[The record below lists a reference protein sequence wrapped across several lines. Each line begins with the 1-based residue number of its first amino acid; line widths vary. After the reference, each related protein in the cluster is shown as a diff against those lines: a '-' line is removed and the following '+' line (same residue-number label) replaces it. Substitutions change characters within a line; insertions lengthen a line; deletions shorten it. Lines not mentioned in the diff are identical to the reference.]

1 MILSSNNIMA
11 SLEAM
16 LFAAG
21 DPVEPG
27 KLAEVLDVDVEN
39 VIKMLGHLEAMYDE
53 NNRGLRL
60 IRIDGKYQLC
70 TREEYSDEV
79 RGLLEIKKNT
89 PLSQAAFEVLAIV
102 AYNKTVTRSFIEQI
116 RGVDCSGPVS
126 NLIQKGLIEEKGR
139 LDLPGRPLVYGTTD
153 RFLRCFSLNS
163 LDDLPDLPE
172 EEKQDDSQT
181 SLFEDEKSKEPD
193 IPDADRRPCGPLRSE
208 RADGHVQAVCRAA
221 GGRGQGLLLL
231 LHRGAAGGT
240 ARRTARQR

>member
-1 MILSSNNIMA
+1 MNSNNVLA

-21 DPVEPG
+21 DPVEPA
-27 KLAEVLDVDVEN
+27 KLAEVLDIDVEN
-39 VIKMLGHLEAMYDE
+39 VIKMLGHLEADYDE
-53 NNRGLRL
+53 RGSGIRL
-60 IRIDGKYQLC
+60 IRVDGKYQLC
-70 TREEYSDEV
+70 TKEEYGEEV
-79 RGLLEIKKNT
+79 MGLLEIKKNT

-163 LDDLPDLPE
+163 LEDLPDLPDE
-172 EEKQDDSQT
+172 AEKNDDNQT
-181 SLFEDEKSKEPD
+181 SLFSEDNDKVLKQTQSPEQK
-193 IPDADRRPCGPLRSE
+193 
-208 RADGHVQAVCRAA
+208 DGE
-221 GGRGQGLLLL
+221 
-231 LHRGAAGGT
+231 
-240 ARRTARQR
+240 

>member
-1 MILSSNNIMA
+1 MNSNEILA

-21 DPVEPG
+21 DPVEPS
-27 KLAEVLDVDVEN
+27 KLSEVLNIDVEE
-39 VIKMLGHLEAMYDE
+39 VIKLLGHLQAVYDE
-53 NNRGLRL
+53 RSGGLRL

-70 TREEYSDEV
+70 TREEYSEQV

-126 NLIQKGLIEEKGR
+126 NLVQKGLIEEKGR

-163 LDDLPDLPE
+163 LDDLPELPE
-172 EEKQDDSQT
+172 DEEKKDDSQT
-181 SLFEDEKSKEPD
+181 SLFEENQIGEIPEEKSEKEQEG
-193 IPDADRRPCGPLRSE
+193 DA
-208 RADGHVQAVCRAA
+208 
-221 GGRGQGLLLL
+221 
-231 LHRGAAGGT
+231 
-240 ARRTARQR
+240 

>member
-1 MILSSNNIMA
+1 MSSNNVLA

-21 DPVEPG
+21 DPVEPA
-27 KLAEVLDVDVEN
+27 KLAEVLDIDVEN

-53 NNRGLRL
+53 NDGGLCL

-70 TREEYSDEV
+70 TREEYSEEV

-102 AYNKTVTRSFIEQI
+102 AYNKAVTRSFIEQI

-163 LDDLPDLPE
+163 LDDLPDLPANT
-172 EEKQDDSQT
+172 EEKDDSQT
-181 SLFEDEKSKEPD
+181 SLFADGENNPDEKEED
-193 IPDADRRPCGPLRSE
+193 SE
-208 RADGHVQAVCRAA
+208 S
-221 GGRGQGLLLL
+221 
-231 LHRGAAGGT
+231 
-240 ARRTARQR
+240 